1 MERKKFGAGLIALV
15 AGIALSAGSAFA
27 QSGYLQGDPAYG
39 KLIPYYTVDAN
50 TATIIGIERVGA
62 GMSAFISVGVAIF
75 DVYGADK
82 YGGIF
87 LCLSAYEFGYVIL
100 QDATASGA
108 QVAETLRDDVIIAS
122 VEGGLSSSGYVT
134 LAVTGAGSSCQGMI
148 GPNTLMDSEHRI
160 AAWTVVQDIGTGF
173 YATEIP
179 TTTANVAADGAITCP
194 DPLAEQAPMPGDLI
208 ACAGLIPMGNTVVAR
223 YDTNPYVGSMTSIFV
238 WLNSNADMSMRSDLT
253 TAYMQCED
261 GEPGHVVDI
270 SLPDK
275 VNVLNPATFT
285 AMEQCVVAG
294 QYRGVLRFGMPAHGF
309 LFSHIS
315 QVNASYRMNFLGYN
329 LDQNHFIGQ

>member
-50 TATIIGIERVGA
+50 TATIIGLEHVGA
-62 GMSAFISVGVAIF
+62 IDSDTDVGVPASGFILVSVAIF

-179 TTTANVAADGAITCP
+179 TTTANVDADGAIDCAVDEVPVGAT
-194 DPLAEQAPMPGDLI
+194 
-208 ACAGLIPMGNTVVAR
+208 CAGLIPMGNTVVAR

-238 WLNSNADMSMRSDLT
+238 WLNSDAVLPMRDSVK
-253 TAYMQCED
+253 ASMQCEN
-261 GEPGHVVDI
+261 GMEIRVTIPM
-270 SLPDK
+270 PDK

-285 AMEQCVVAG
+285 AIEQCPPG
-294 QYRGVLRFGMPAHGF
+294 QYRGLLRFDMPDDGF

>member
-134 LAVTGAGSSCQGMI
+134 LAVTGAGSSCLAAEGADVAMDI
-148 GPNTLMDSEHRI
+148 ELMDRF

-179 TTTANVAADGAITCP
+179 TTTADVDAAGAITCR
-194 DPLAEQAPMPGDLI
+194 DGAGEISMTAT
-208 ACAGLIPMGNTVVAR
+208 CAGLIPKGNTVVAR